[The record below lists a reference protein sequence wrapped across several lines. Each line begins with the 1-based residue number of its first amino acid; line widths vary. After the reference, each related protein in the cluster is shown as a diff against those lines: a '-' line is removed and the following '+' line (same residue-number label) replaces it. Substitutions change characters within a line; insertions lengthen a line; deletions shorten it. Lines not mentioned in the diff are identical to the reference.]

1 MKHLLFL
8 QLAFS
13 RAVRAAWSRT
23 FISVK
28 WEDGFI
34 IGCSKKC
41 CKIEAIW
48 FHVDLKFHVK
58 LLVGLFFLIFLSSLF
73 WSFQV
78 FLWEFSESLVLCV
91 TLCVVNNLCSGGF
104 WMGGCFNDLMGHS
117 KDSFYWEPM
126 AAIWKIWGCHFIAGG
141 CFFLTPRCT
150 CVYPAFSCA
159 TVFHAAYWI
168 FHIFLLKELRRRL
181 LWLCCTFWQL
191 PRDFF
196 SLPPFK
202 DLPPRNFCSLR
213 GEKLLDFFVTSSS
226 RVQHVLCLIP
236 KLSFWN
242 SKSFDTW
249 RPFLH
254 TNVEIEKRYV
264 W

>member
-1 MKHLLFL
+1 MRWNIFFFL

-141 CFFLTPRCT
+141 DSVGVFSSRHVVPVFTLHLAVQQFFMLQTEYCT
-150 CVYPAFSCA
+150 FSC
-159 TVFHAAYWI
+159 
-168 FHIFLLKELRRRL
+168 
-181 LWLCCTFWQL
+181 
-191 PRDFF
+191 
-196 SLPPFK
+196 
-202 DLPPRNFCSLR
+202 
-213 GEKLLDFFVTSSS
+213 
-226 RVQHVLCLIP
+226 
-236 KLSFWN
+236 
-242 SKSFDTW
+242 
-249 RPFLH
+249 
-254 TNVEIEKRYV
+254 
-264 W
+264 